1 MTRKTCCFEGCFWCN
16 FNNLGLALGMTLN
29 VNTSMTTELRVG
41 KFRGLI
47 AVLLIS
53 EVTWEK
59 LLGHFFAHASWRGL
73 KRFKV
78 KQTQEARDLCF
89 KMFKIMRFLRSSKC
103 SKIIVE
109 LTFTTQKINAC
120 SLLDWLF
127 YSVVPFL
134 GKLGPKTQIVS
145 LSWNLVL
152 RLGFH
157 SNAHFFSFWPQIP
170 FFR

>member
-1 MTRKTCCFEGCFWCN
+1 MTRKTCCFEGCSWCS
-16 FNNLGLALGMTLN
+16 FNNLGLALFMTLN
-29 VNTSMTTELRVG
+29 FNTSVTTELRVQ

-47 AVLLIS
+47 PVLLIP

-59 LLGHFFAHASWRGL
+59 LVGRFFVPPSWREL

-78 KQTQEARDLCF
+78 KQAQEARDLCF
-89 KMFKIMRFLRSSKC
+89 KMFKIMRFLKSSKC

-109 LTFTTQKINAC
+109 LTFTTQKANAC
-120 SLLDWLF
+120 CLLDWLF

-152 RLGFH
+152 RLI
-157 SNAHFFSFWPQIP
+157 QLCRIP
-170 FFR
+170 